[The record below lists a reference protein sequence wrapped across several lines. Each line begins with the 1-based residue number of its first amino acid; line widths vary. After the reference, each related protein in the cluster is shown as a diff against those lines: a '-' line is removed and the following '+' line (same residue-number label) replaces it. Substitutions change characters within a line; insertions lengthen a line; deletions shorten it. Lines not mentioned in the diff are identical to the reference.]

1 MKEMRRLR
9 KTMKTIYHTEPD
21 LAMEKFQDW
30 FLDWMTRIDTAIDE
44 SVSRMEEEHGTENES

>member
-1 MKEMRRLR
+1 
-9 KTMKTIYHTEPD
+9 MKTIYHTEPD